1 MSRNRTYRA
10 LAADEHAYL
19 WRVRHRH
26 DDECHEILSLR
37 RVASSSGRVLHFR
50 PKPGFAIP
58 DGGTS
63 ASGVVRDNAGR
74 SLNLN
79 EPGVV
84 RAFIDALTADE
95 WPTTDRVF
103 AHLDGWAWLAQ
114 AHRQRATADS
124 IPTTSRFE
132 DIRSEW
138 ASRVL

>member
-10 LAADEHAYL
+10 LAAGEHTYL
-19 WRVRHRH
+19 WRVWHRH
-26 DDECHEILSLR
+26 DDGCDEILSLR

-63 ASGVVRDNAGR
+63 ASGVVRDDAGR

-84 RAFIDALTADE
+84 RAFIDTLTASE
-95 WPTTDRVF
+95 WPTTDRAF

-124 IPTTSRFE
+124 IPATSRFE
-132 DIRSEW
+132 GQ
-138 ASRVL
+138 